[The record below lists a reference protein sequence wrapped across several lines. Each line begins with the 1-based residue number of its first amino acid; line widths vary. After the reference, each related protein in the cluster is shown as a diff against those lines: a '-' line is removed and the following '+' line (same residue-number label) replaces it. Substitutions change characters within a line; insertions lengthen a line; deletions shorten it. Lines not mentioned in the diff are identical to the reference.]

1 MRLLLLD
8 KKQQVFKV
16 LYRSKIKEAAER
28 LEINKANQFNASFL
42 LSKETISDFGKARYV
57 GVPVH
62 NGSEREYHVY
72 SIQTAKTNGN
82 FLEVTGLE
90 EAYDDLNAG
99 FIKEFRNKNKP
110 LIDNLKIV
118 TDGTRWE
125 IGSVADVNNS
135 DVYYYFINKRE
146 GLSKIVKAFGIE
158 VQFIYEISGNKITK
172 RILNTYKQLGK
183 ETHKRYTYGSNVM
196 TIEREEDRTSVS
208 TAIVGLGKGVETDN
222 GGYGRK
228 LNLSGVSWS
237 VANGDPLD
245 KPIGQ
250 LYLEMPKATEKYG
263 LPDGRPRISTVTWDN
278 CENVNELINLT
289 YQQLVTNSKP
299 ALKYTVDILDAS
311 ELWLGDTVTTIR
323 HDLGFAYKDRV
334 SSINRDLLNES
345 KTTVEIGA
353 VTFKS
358 ERERD
363 EQTQNQIDNTNSNV
377 DQVQSNVGDLKDDVD
392 NVQEDLESTAAEA
405 QRRID
410 AVKQTVADTQSDMTK
425 VMNNGGNNKI
435 EWSPNLMNATQ
446 MKIHTSYGY
455 WLLDDAGAGF
465 HSNNGTVMNGLSA
478 DGRIYADSITGNTLT
493 GTTINGGNVNGG
505 IIDGAKFIAGS
516 IETKSHAQFLNSA
529 GQVSTSIASYGI
541 STPALTVDGN
551 IDRVINA
558 NIQYL
563 HVSGNIS
570 GNASGLYLQGPV
582 YVDGKRIGV

>member
-16 LYRSKIKEAAER
+16 LYRSKIKEATER

-42 LSKETISDFGKARYV
+42 LSKEIISDFDKARYV

-110 LIDNLKIV
+110 LIDNLKII

-158 VQFIYEISGNKITK
+158 VQFIYEISGNKIVK

-278 CENVNELINLT
+278 CEDVNELINLT

-311 ELWLGDTVTTIR
+311 GLWLGDTVTTIR

-410 AVKQTVADTQSDMTK
+410 AVKQTVADTQADMTQ

-465 HSNNGTVMNGLSA
+465 HKNDGTVMNGLSA

-541 STPALTVDGN
+541 STPALTVDGD
-551 IDRVINA
+551 IDRAVNA

-582 YVDGKRIGV
+582 YVDGRKI

>member
-16 LYRSKIKEAAER
+16 LYRNKIKEATER

-42 LSKETISDFGKARYV
+42 LSKEIISDFDKARYV

-110 LIDNLKIV
+110 LIDNLKII

-158 VQFIYEISGNKITK
+158 VQFIYEISGNKIVK

-278 CENVNELINLT
+278 CEDVNELINLT

-311 ELWLGDTVTTIR
+311 GLWLGDTVTTIR

-410 AVKQTVADTQSDMTK
+410 AVKQTVADTQADMTK

-493 GTTINGGNVNGG
+493 GTNINGGRINGG

-541 STPALTVDGN
+541 STPALTVDGD
-551 IDRVINA
+551 IDRAINA

-582 YVDGKRIGV
+582 YVDGRKI

>member
-16 LYRSKIKEAAER
+16 LYRNKIKEATER

-42 LSKETISDFGKARYV
+42 LSKEIISDFDKARYV

-110 LIDNLKIV
+110 LIDNLKII

-158 VQFIYEISGNKITK
+158 VQFIYEISGNKIVK

-278 CENVNELINLT
+278 CEDVNELINLT

-311 ELWLGDTVTTIR
+311 GLWLGDTVTTIR

-410 AVKQTVADTQSDMTK
+410 AVKQTVADTQADMTQ

-465 HSNNGTVMNGLSA
+465 HKNDGTVMNGLSA

-493 GTTINGGNVNGG
+493 GTNINGGRINGG
-505 IIDGAKFIAGS
+505 IIDGAQFVAGS
-516 IETKSHAQFLNSA
+516 IKTKSYAQFLNSA
-529 GQVSTSIASYGI
+529 GQVSTSVASYGI
-541 STPALTVDGN
+541 STPALTVDGD
-551 IDRVINA
+551 IDRAIHA

-582 YVDGKRIGV
+582 YVDGRKI

>member
-1 MRLLLLD
+1 MRLLLLN

-16 LYRSKIKEAAER
+16 LYRDKIKEATEQ
-28 LEINKANQFNASFL
+28 LEINKANRFNASFL
-42 LSKETISDFGKARYV
+42 LSKEIISDFDKARYV
-57 GVPVH
+57 GVPMH
-62 NGSEREYHVY
+62 NGLEHEYHVY
-72 SIQTAKTNGN
+72 SIQTSKTNGN

-118 TDGTRWE
+118 TDDTRWE
-125 IGSVADVNNS
+125 IGLVANVNNS

-183 ETHKRYTYGSNVM
+183 ETHKRYVYGSNVM

-222 GGYGRK
+222 GSFGRK

-237 VANGDPLD
+237 VANGDPLN
-245 KPIGQ
+245 KPSGQ

-278 CENVNELINLT
+278 CEDVNELINLT
-289 YQQLVTNSKP
+289 YQQLIINSKP
-299 ALKYTVDILDAS
+299 ALKYTVNILDAS

-345 KTTVEIGA
+345 KTTVEIGT

-358 ERERD
+358 EKERD

-377 DQVQSNVGDLKDDVD
+377 NEVSKDVSDLKASDKDEQQLMDQLKKKVNDTRDDMLSYINGSGRDVMRFLPNRENPTD
-392 NVQEDLESTAAEA
+392 IVASESGGNYGM
-405 QRRID
+405 RWNSKGIYYD
-410 AVKQTVADTQSDMTK
+410 GKGTVAID
-425 VMNNGGNNKI
+425 NRGN
-435 EWSPNLMNATQ
+435 
-446 MKIHTSYGY
+446 
-455 WLLDDAGAGF
+455 
-465 HSNNGTVMNGLSA
+465 V
-478 DGRIYADSITGNTLT
+478 YADKFVGQSITGIY
-493 GTTINGGNVNGG
+493 INGGEIHGVSITGDTG
-505 IIDGAKFIAGS
+505 LALSSGS
-516 IETKSHAQFLNSA
+516 TK
-529 GQVSTSIASYGI
+529 TSVTSYGI
-541 STPALTVDGN
+541 STPNITVHDIDGIHGMATEAGGYIWVDGAKLTGTSN
-551 IDRVINA
+551 GDLLINGRKV
-558 NIQYL
+558 L
-563 HVSGNIS
+563 TE
-570 GNASGLYLQGPV
+570 
-582 YVDGKRIGV
+582 

>member
-16 LYRSKIKEAAER
+16 LYRSKIKEATER

-42 LSKETISDFGKARYV
+42 LSKEIISDFDKARYV

-110 LIDNLKIV
+110 LIDNLKII

-158 VQFIYEISGNKITK
+158 VQFIYEISGNKIVK

-278 CENVNELINLT
+278 CEDVNELINLT

-311 ELWLGDTVTTIR
+311 GLWLGDTVTTIR

-410 AVKQTVADTQSDMTK
+410 AVKQTVADTQADMTK

-493 GTTINGGNVNGG
+493 GTNINGGRINGG

-541 STPALTVDGN
+541 STPALTVDGD
-551 IDRVINA
+551 IDRAVNA

-570 GNASGLYLQGPV
+570 GNGSGLYLQGPV
-582 YVDGKRIGV
+582 YVDGRKI

>member
-16 LYRSKIKEAAER
+16 LYRNKIKEAAER

-42 LSKETISDFGKARYV
+42 LSKEIISDFDKARYV

-110 LIDNLKIV
+110 LIDNLKII

-278 CENVNELINLT
+278 CEDVNELINLT
-289 YQQLVTNSKP
+289 YQQLITNSKP

-363 EQTQNQIDNTNSNV
+363 EQTQNQIDNTNNNV
-377 DQVQSNVGDLKDDVD
+377 DQVQSNVGEVSKDVDDLKSSNEDTQQLMDELKKKVSDTRDNMLGYINGSGRDVIRFLPD
-392 NVQEDLESTAAEA
+392 RENPTDIVASESGGNYGM
-405 QRRID
+405 RWNSKGIYYD
-410 AVKQTVADTQSDMTK
+410 GKGTVAID
-425 VMNNGGNNKI
+425 NRGN
-435 EWSPNLMNATQ
+435 
-446 MKIHTSYGY
+446 
-455 WLLDDAGAGF
+455 
-465 HSNNGTVMNGLSA
+465 V
-478 DGRIYADSITGNTLT
+478 YADNFVGQSITGIHIRGGELSAV
-493 GTTINGGNVNGG
+493 TISGDTD
-505 IIDGAKFIAGS
+505 ISLGS
-516 IETKSHAQFLNSA
+516 
-529 GQVSTSIASYGI
+529 GSTRTSVTRYGI
-541 STPALTVDGN
+541 STPNMTVYQIDGLKRMDVSQYADIGGAN
-551 IDRVINA
+551 LWGDGSGKLYIGPYNNFSNSVRVVTEA
-558 NIQYL
+558 M
-563 HVSGNIS
+563 
-570 GNASGLYLQGPV
+570 
-582 YVDGKRIGV
+582 

>member
-16 LYRSKIKEAAER
+16 LYRNKIKEATER

-42 LSKETISDFGKARYV
+42 LSKEIISDFDKARYV

-62 NGSEREYHVY
+62 NGLEYEYHVY

-110 LIDNLKIV
+110 LIDNLKII

-146 GLSKIVKAFGIE
+146 GLSKIVKSFGIE

-245 KPIGQ
+245 KPSGQ

-263 LPDGRPRISTVTWDN
+263 LPDGRPRISTVTWDD
-278 CENVNELINLT
+278 CEDVNELINLT
-289 YQQLVTNSKP
+289 YQQLIVNSKP

-334 SSINRDLLNES
+334 SSINRDLLNEN

-363 EQTQNQIDNTNSNV
+363 EQTQNQIDNTNN
-377 DQVQSNVGDLKDDVD
+377 NVGEVSKDVDDLKSS
-392 NVQEDLESTAAEA
+392 NE
-405 QRRID
+405 
-410 AVKQTVADTQSDMTK
+410 DTQQLMDELKKNVNDTRDDMLGYINGSGRDVIRFLPNRENPTDI
-425 VMNNGGNNKI
+425 VASENGGN
-435 EWSPNLMNATQ
+435 
-446 MKIHTSYGY
+446 YGMRWNSKGIY
-455 WLLDDAGAGF
+455 YDGK
-465 HSNNGTVMNGLSA
+465 GTVAIDNRGNVYADNFVGQSMTGVVIRGGELSA
-478 DGRIYADSITGNTLT
+478 VTISGDTDISLGSGSNRTSIT
-493 GTTINGGNVNGG
+493 
-505 IIDGAKFIAGS
+505 
-516 IETKSHAQFLNSA
+516 
-529 GQVSTSIASYGI
+529 SYGI
-541 STPALTVDGN
+541 STNNMTVHQIDGIRAMNIESGYLMINGAKLTGDG
-551 IDRVINA
+551 
-558 NIQYL
+558 
-563 HVSGNIS
+563 SGKLYM
-570 GNASGLYLQGPV
+570 GGL
-582 YVDGKRIGV
+582 RILNESDLK

>member
-16 LYRSKIKEAAER
+16 LYRNKIKEAAER

-42 LSKETISDFGKARYV
+42 LSKEIILDFDKARYL

-72 SIQTAKTNGN
+72 SIQTAKTSGN

-110 LIDNLKIV
+110 LIDNLKII

-146 GLSKIVKAFGIE
+146 GLSKIVKSFGIE

-245 KPIGQ
+245 KPSGQ

-278 CENVNELINLT
+278 CEDVNELINLT
-289 YQQLVTNSKP
+289 YQQLIINSKP

-363 EQTQNQIDNTNSNV
+363 EQTQNQIDNTNNNV
-377 DQVQSNVGDLKDDVD
+377 DQVQSNVGDLKNDVD

-410 AVKQTVADTQSDMTK
+410 KVKQDVADTQSDMTK

-493 GTTINGGNVNGG
+493 GTTINGGTVNGG

>member
-16 LYRSKIKEAAER
+16 LYRNKIKEATER

-42 LSKETISDFGKARYV
+42 LSKEIILDFNKARYV

-62 NGSEREYHVY
+62 NGLEYEYHVY

-99 FIKEFRNKNKP
+99 FIKEFRYKNKP
-110 LIDNLKIV
+110 LIDNLKII

-278 CENVNELINLT
+278 CEDVNELINLT

-334 SSINRDLLNES
+334 SSINRDLLNKS

-410 AVKQTVADTQSDMTK
+410 AVKQDVADTQSDMTR

-478 DGRIYADSITGNTLT
+478 DGRIYADSITGNVLT
-493 GTTINGGNVNGG
+493 GTTINGGTVNGG

-541 STPALTVDGN
+541 STPALTVDGD
-551 IDRVINA
+551 IDRVIHA

-582 YVDGKRIGV
+582 YVDGRKI

>member
-16 LYRSKIKEAAER
+16 LYRNKIKEATER

-42 LSKETISDFGKARYV
+42 LSKEIISDFDKARYV
-57 GVPVH
+57 GVPIH
-62 NGSEREYHVY
+62 NGSEHEYHVY

-90 EAYDDLNAG
+90 EAYDDLNAS
-99 FIKEFRNKNKP
+99 FIKEFRNKNKL
-110 LIDNLKIV
+110 LIDNLKII

-125 IGSVADVNNS
+125 IGSVADVKNS

-146 GLSKIVKAFGIE
+146 GLSKIVKSFGIE

-196 TIEREEDRTSVS
+196 TVEREEDRTSVS

-245 KPIGQ
+245 KPSGQ

-278 CENVNELINLT
+278 CEDVNELINLT
-289 YQQLVTNSKP
+289 YQQLIANSKP

-358 ERERD
+358 EKERD

-410 AVKQTVADTQSDMTK
+410 KVKQDVANTQSDMTK

-493 GTTINGGNVNGG
+493 GTNINGGRINGG
-505 IIDGAKFIAGS
+505 IIDGAQFVAGS
-516 IETKSHAQFLNSA
+516 IKTKSHAQFLNSA

-551 IDRVINA
+551 IDRAIHA

-570 GNASGLYLQGPV
+570 GNSSGLYLQGPV
-582 YVDGKRIGV
+582 YVDGRKI

>member
-16 LYRSKIKEAAER
+16 LYRNKIKEATER

-42 LSKETISDFGKARYV
+42 LSKEIISDFDKARYV

-62 NGSEREYHVY
+62 NGLEYEYHVY

-110 LIDNLKIV
+110 LIDNLKII

-245 KPIGQ
+245 KPSGQ
-250 LYLEMPKATEKYG
+250 LYVEMPKATEKYG
-263 LPDGRPRISTVTWDN
+263 LPDGRPRISTVTWDD
-278 CENVNELINLT
+278 CEDVNKLINLT
-289 YQQLVTNSKP
+289 YQQLIANSKP

-363 EQTQNQIDNTNSNV
+363 EQTQNQIDNTNNNV
-377 DQVQSNVGDLKDDVD
+377 NEVQSNVGDLKDDVD

-410 AVKQTVADTQSDMTK
+410 KVKQTVADTQSDMTK

-435 EWSPNLMNATQ
+435 EWLPNLMNATQ

-493 GTTINGGNVNGG
+493 GTSINGGRINGG
-505 IIDGAKFIAGS
+505 IIDGAQFVAGS
-516 IETKSHAQFLNSA
+516 IKTKSHAQFLNSA
-529 GQVSTSIASYGI
+529 GQVSTSVASYGI
-541 STPALTVDGN
+541 STPALTVDGD
-551 IDRVINA
+551 IDRAINA

-582 YVDGKRIGV
+582 YVDGRKI

>member
-16 LYRSKIKEAAER
+16 LYRNKIKEATER

-42 LSKETISDFGKARYV
+42 LSKEIISDFDKARYV

-62 NGSEREYHVY
+62 NGLESEYHVY
-72 SIQTAKTNGN
+72 SIQTAKTNSN

-110 LIDNLKIV
+110 LIDNLKII

-228 LNLSGVSWS
+228 LNLSGISWS

-245 KPIGQ
+245 KPSGQ

-263 LPDGRPRISTVTWDN
+263 LPDGRPRISTVTWDD
-278 CENVNELINLT
+278 CEDVNELINLT
-289 YQQLVTNSKP
+289 YQQLIANSKP

-358 ERERD
+358 EKERD
-363 EQTQNQIDNTNSNV
+363 EQTQNQIDNTNNNV
-377 DQVQSNVGDLKDDVD
+377 DEVSKDVGEVSKDVDDLKSS
-392 NVQEDLESTAAEA
+392 NEDA
-405 QRRID
+405 QRLMDELKKNVSDTRNNMLGYINGSGRD
-410 AVKQTVADTQSDMTK
+410 VIRFLPNRENPTDIVASESGGNYGMRWNSKGIYYDGKGTVAID
-425 VMNNGGNNKI
+425 NRGN
-435 EWSPNLMNATQ
+435 
-446 MKIHTSYGY
+446 
-455 WLLDDAGAGF
+455 
-465 HSNNGTVMNGLSA
+465 V
-478 DGRIYADSITGNTLT
+478 YADNFVGQNITGVHIR
-493 GTTINGGNVNGG
+493 GGEISGVTISGDTD
-505 IIDGAKFIAGS
+505 ISLGS
-516 IETKSHAQFLNSA
+516 
-529 GQVSTSIASYGI
+529 GSTRTSVTRYGI
-541 STPALTVDGN
+541 STPNMTVHQVDGLRAMN
-551 IDRVINA
+551 IESGYLMINGA
-558 NIQYL
+558 RL
-563 HVSGNIS
+563 TGDGSGKLYM
-570 GNASGLYLQGPV
+570 GGL
-582 YVDGKRIGV
+582 RILNESDLK

>member
-8 KKQQVFKV
+8 KKQQVFKA
-16 LYRSKIKEAAER
+16 LYRNKIKEATER

-42 LSKETISDFGKARYV
+42 LSKEIISDFDKARYV

-110 LIDNLKIV
+110 LIDNLKII

-172 RILNTYKQLGK
+172 RILNTYKRLGK

-263 LPDGRPRISTVTWDN
+263 LPDGRPRISTVTWDD
-278 CENVNELINLT
+278 CEDVNKLINLT
-289 YQQLVTNSKP
+289 YQQLIANSKP

-334 SSINRDLLNES
+334 SSINRDLLNEN

-358 ERERD
+358 EKERD

-410 AVKQTVADTQSDMTK
+410 AVKQTVADTQADMTQ

-435 EWSPNLMNATQ
+435 EWSPNLMNATK

-465 HSNNGTVMNGLSA
+465 HKNDGTVMNGLSA
-478 DGRIYADSITGNTLT
+478 DGRIYADSITGNVLT
-493 GTTINGGNVNGG
+493 GTTINGGTINGG
-505 IIDGAKFIAGS
+505 IIDGAQFVAGS
-516 IETKSHAQFLNSA
+516 IKTKSYAQFLNSA
-529 GQVSTSIASYGI
+529 GQVSTSVASYGI
-541 STPALTVDGN
+541 STPALTVDGD
-551 IDRVINA
+551 IDRAIHA

-570 GNASGLYLQGPV
+570 GNGSGLYLQGPV

>member
-8 KKQQVFKV
+8 KKQQVFKA
-16 LYRSKIKEAAER
+16 LYRSKIKEATER

-42 LSKETISDFGKARYV
+42 LSKEIISDFDKARYV

-110 LIDNLKIV
+110 LIDNLKII

-172 RILNTYKQLGK
+172 RILNTYEQLGK

-245 KPIGQ
+245 KPVGQ

-278 CENVNELINLT
+278 CEDVNELINLT

-334 SSINRDLLNES
+334 SSINRDLLNEN

-377 DQVQSNVGDLKDDVD
+377 DQVQSNVGNLKDDVD
-392 NVQEDLESTAAEA
+392 NVQEDLESTTAEA

-410 AVKQTVADTQSDMTK
+410 KVKQDVADTQSDMTR

-465 HSNNGTVMNGLSA
+465 HNNNGTVMNGLSA
-478 DGRIYADSITGNTLT
+478 DGRIYADSITGNVLT
-493 GTTINGGNVNGG
+493 GTTINGGTVNGG
-505 IIDGAKFIAGS
+505 IIDGAQFVAGS
-516 IETKSHAQFLNSA
+516 IKTKSYAQFLNSA
-529 GQVSTSIASYGI
+529 GHVSTSIASYGI
-541 STPALTVDGN
+541 STPALTVDGD
-551 IDRVINA
+551 IDRAIKA

-582 YVDGKRIGV
+582 YVDGRKI

>member
-16 LYRSKIKEAAER
+16 LYRNKIKEATEQ

-42 LSKETISDFGKARYV
+42 LSKEIISDFDKARYV

-196 TIEREEDRTSVS
+196 TVEREEDRTSVS

-245 KPIGQ
+245 KPSGQ

-263 LPDGRPRISTVTWDN
+263 LPDGRPRISTVTWDD
-278 CENVNELINLT
+278 CEDVNKLINLT
-289 YQQLVTNSKP
+289 YQQLIANSKP

-334 SSINRDLLNES
+334 SSINRDLLNEN

-363 EQTQNQIDNTNSNV
+363 EQTQNQIDNTNN
-377 DQVQSNVGDLKDDVD
+377 NVGEVYKDVDDLKSSNEDTQQLMDELKKNVNDTRDNMLGYINGSGRDVIRFLPD
-392 NVQEDLESTAAEA
+392 RENPTDIVASESGGNYGM
-405 QRRID
+405 RWNSKGIYYD
-410 AVKQTVADTQSDMTK
+410 GKGTVAID
-425 VMNNGGNNKI
+425 NRGN
-435 EWSPNLMNATQ
+435 
-446 MKIHTSYGY
+446 
-455 WLLDDAGAGF
+455 
-465 HSNNGTVMNGLSA
+465 V
-478 DGRIYADSITGNTLT
+478 YADNFVGQSITGVHIR
-493 GTTINGGNVNGG
+493 GGEISGVTINGDTD
-505 IIDGAKFIAGS
+505 ISLGAVGS
-516 IETKSHAQFLNSA
+516 SNR
-529 GQVSTSIASYGI
+529 TSITNYGI
-541 STPALTVDGN
+541 STNNMTVHQIDGIRAMNIESGYIMINGAKLTGDG
-551 IDRVINA
+551 
-558 NIQYL
+558 
-563 HVSGNIS
+563 SGKLYM
-570 GNASGLYLQGPV
+570 GGL
-582 YVDGKRIGV
+582 RILNESDLK

>member
-16 LYRSKIKEAAER
+16 LYRNKIKKATER

-42 LSKETISDFGKARYV
+42 LSKEIISDFDKARYV

-72 SIQTAKTNGN
+72 SIQTAKTSGS

-110 LIDNLKIV
+110 LIDNLKII

-158 VQFIYEISGNKITK
+158 VQFVYEISGNKITK

-222 GGYGRK
+222 GGYSRK

-278 CENVNELINLT
+278 CEDVNELINLT
-289 YQQLVTNSKP
+289 YQQLIANSKP

-334 SSINRDLLNES
+334 SSINRDLLNKN

-363 EQTQNQIDNTNSNV
+363 EQTQNQIDNTNN
-377 DQVQSNVGDLKDDVD
+377 NVGEVSKDVDDLKSSNEDTQQLMDELKKNVNDTRDDMLGYINGSGRDVIRFLPD
-392 NVQEDLESTAAEA
+392 RENPTDIVATRFAGNYGMRWNSKGIYYDG
-405 QRRID
+405 
-410 AVKQTVADTQSDMTK
+410 KGTVAID
-425 VMNNGGNNKI
+425 NRGN
-435 EWSPNLMNATQ
+435 
-446 MKIHTSYGY
+446 
-455 WLLDDAGAGF
+455 
-465 HSNNGTVMNGLSA
+465 V
-478 DGRIYADSITGNTLT
+478 YADNFVGQSITGVHIRGGELSAV
-493 GTTINGGNVNGG
+493 TISGDAD
-505 IIDGAKFIAGS
+505 ISLSSGS
-516 IETKSHAQFLNSA
+516 TRTSVTK
-529 GQVSTSIASYGI
+529 YGI
-541 STPALTVDGN
+541 STPNMTVYQIDGIRAMNIESGYIMINGAKLTGDG
-551 IDRVINA
+551 
-558 NIQYL
+558 
-563 HVSGNIS
+563 SGRLYM
-570 GNASGLYLQGPV
+570 GGL
-582 YVDGKRIGV
+582 RILNESDLK